1 MGALNVK
8 KFATAAIFCLAL
20 VAAGSALSQSGRT
33 GWDGT
38 WVGGWDK
45 NAGVQLIFA
54 GETLIGFY
62 FRNDYEDITRSTASP
77 DGSRTFAWN
86 KGDATLTRSPDGSA
100 LLLVRERGRPELSIP
115 LKREGG

>member
-1 MGALNVK
+1 VK
-8 KFATAAIFCLAL
+8 NLATAAVFCLAL

-38 WVGGWDK
+38 WVGGWDRS
-45 NAGVQLIFA
+45 AGVQLIFA

-62 FRNDYEDITRSTASP
+62 FRDDYKDITRSTASP
-77 DGSRTFAWN
+77 DGSRTFAWD
-86 KGDATLTRSPDGSA
+86 KGDATLTRAQGGGA
-100 LLLVRERGRPELSIP
+100 VLLIRERSRPELSIP